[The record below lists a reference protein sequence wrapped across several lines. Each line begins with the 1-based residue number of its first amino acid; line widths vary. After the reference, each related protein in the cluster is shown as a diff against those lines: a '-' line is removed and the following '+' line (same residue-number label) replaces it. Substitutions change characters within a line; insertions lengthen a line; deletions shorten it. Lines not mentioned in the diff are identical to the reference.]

1 MNLWKK
7 IAVSMLAMGVV
18 AGIVV
23 ASSKMPSGPTLNE
36 LAPDFEAVDSNG
48 VKHKLSSFRGKV
60 VVLEWKNHECPFV
73 VKHYSEGNMQSLQKY
88 ARDNGAVWLSI
99 VSSAPGK
106 QGYLSDADA
115 NALVKKEKSN
125 ADAVLQDVTGK
136 VGRLYA
142 AKVTPHMFIIDKEG
156 KLVYD
161 GAIDDKR
168 SANPKDIANSRPYVK
183 ENLALLFAGRPVVE
197 QKTTPYGCGVKY

>member
-1 MNLWKK
+1 MSLWKK
-7 IAVSMLAMGVV
+7 IAVSMLAVGVV
-18 AGIVV
+18 AGIAV
-23 ASSKMPSGPTLNE
+23 ASAKLPSGPALNE
-36 LAPDFEAVDSNG
+36 MAPDFEAVDSNG
-48 VKHKLSSFRGKV
+48 VKHKLSDFRGKI

-88 ARDNGAVWLSI
+88 ARDNGAVWLSV

-168 SANPKDIANSRPYVK
+168 SANAKDIATSRPYVK
-183 ENLALLFAGRPVVE
+183 ENLGLLFAGKAVTE